1 MPCNITY
8 LLGIIASMSI
18 ITEQERQALHYL
30 SRGFSKAAAAKA
42 AGLPSSAVFERAHVQ
57 EALSDM
63 NTEVT
68 AEIKVTRDTLT
79 QMLFESHRKSATATE
94 EIAAAREIGK
104 LHGLY
109 ESDKMQQTNINVN
122 VIEQIESLPV
132 GELLELANMQGV
144 HTLSPDEYHVKE
156 D

>member
-1 MPCNITY
+1 
-8 LLGIIASMSI
+8 MSV

-30 SRGFSKAAAAKA
+30 TRGFSKSAAAKA
-42 AGLPSSAVFERAHVQ
+42 AGLPSASVFTRPHVI
-57 EALSDM
+57 EAMKDINSDS
-63 NTEVT
+63 T

-109 ESDKMQQTNINVN
+109 ESDKMKQTSVNVH

-132 GELLELANMQGV
+132 DELLELADMQGV
-144 HTLSPDEYHVKE
+144 YTLSPEEYHAKE
-156 D
+156 ES